1 MGRESHRLNEN
12 KRQGGRVNL
21 TALPARLNTQTAP
34 LQPLRTAMPSYTAP
48 TKDTQ
53 FVLHDVLNIKDAG
66 IPGYDELE
74 LDFTGAVL
82 EEAGKIARD
91 VLHPLNVVGDTEGCR
106 LENGVVY
113 TPTGFKAAFEQVKEG
128 GWPGLDMPEQYGGQ
142 NMPYVIGTA
151 VGEFFSG
158 ANQAFTMYQGLTHG
172 AASAILAHGTDA
184 QKDTYLPKMV
194 SCEWT
199 GTMNLTEP
207 HCGTDLGLM
216 RTKAEP
222 QDDGSYKITGQ
233 KIFISAGDHDM
244 SDNVIHL
251 VLAKI
256 PGGPEGIKGVSLF
269 IVPKFI
275 VNEDGT
281 PGERN
286 GVSVGKIEEKMGI
299 HGNSTCVMNYDA
311 ATGWLLGDMHK
322 GMRAMFTMMNE
333 ARLGVGMQ
341 GLAQAEAAYQNAVEY
356 AKDRLQGRD
365 VTGAKNPDGPADPLI
380 VHPDIRRNLMDQKSF
395 AEGARA
401 FILWGATMIDKAHR
415 SEDKDADGLI
425 SLLTPVIK
433 GFLTDKGY
441 DMTVQAQQV
450 YGGHGYIEEWG
461 MSQYTRDARIAMIY
475 EGANGVQALDLV
487 GRKLAQDGG
496 KHVMAFFD
504 MVKGFCKEN
513 AEISEDYAKDFI
525 EPLKAASKD
534 LQAAGMYFMQNGMKN
549 PNNALAGSTDF
560 MHMFGH
566 VCLGLMWAMMG
577 KAAQKALDEG
587 ASDAAFYET
596 KLATGRYYMARQLP
610 ATKLHLAR
618 IETGADTVMALDAAQ
633 F

>member
-1 MGRESHRLNEN
+1 
-12 KRQGGRVNL
+12 
-21 TALPARLNTQTAP
+21 
-34 LQPLRTAMPSYTAP
+34 MPSYTAP
-48 TKDTQ
+48 AKDAQ
-53 FVLHDVLNIKDAG
+53 FILHDVLKVSAQD
-66 IPGYDELE
+66 IPGYPELE
-74 LDFTGAVL
+74 PDFTGAVL
-82 EEAGKIARD
+82 EEAGKIASE
-91 VLHPLNVVGDTEGCR
+91 VLHPLNVVGDQEGCR

-113 TPTGFKAAFEQVKEG
+113 TPKGFKDAFEQVKEG
-128 GWPGLDMPEQYGGQ
+128 GWPGIDMPEEFGGQ

-151 VGEFFSG
+151 VGEFFSA

-172 AASAILAHGTDA
+172 AASAILAHGTDE
-184 QKDTYLPKMV
+184 QKATYLPNMV
-194 SCEWT
+194 SCQWT

-222 QDDGSYKITGQ
+222 QDDGSFRISGQ
-233 KIFISAGDHDM
+233 KIFISSGDHDM
-244 SDNVIHL
+244 AENIVHL

-269 IVPKFI
+269 IVPKFL
-275 VNEDGT
+275 VNEDGSL
-281 PGERN
+281 GERN

-299 HGNSTCVMNYDA
+299 HGNSTCVMNYDGA
-311 ATGWLLGDMHK
+311 VGWLLGEEHK

-333 ARLGVGMQ
+333 ARVGVGMQ
-341 GLAQAEAAYQNAVEY
+341 GLAQAEAAYQNALEY

-380 VHPDIRRNLMDQKSF
+380 VHPDIRRSLMDQKSF

-401 FILWGATMIDKAHR
+401 FLLWGATLIDQAHR
-415 SEDKDADGLI
+415 AGDKDADGLI
-425 SLLTPVIK
+425 SLMTPVIK
-433 GFLTDKGY
+433 GFLTDQGY

-487 GRKLAQDGG
+487 GRKLGQHGG
-496 KHVMAFFD
+496 KYVLAFFD
-504 MVKGFCKEN
+504 MVKSFCQEN
-513 AEISEDYAKDFI
+513 KDVSEDFTKDFI
-525 EPLKAASKD
+525 KPLQAASKD
-534 LQAAGMYFMQNGMKN
+534 LQAAGMFFMQSGMKD
-549 PNNALAGSTDF
+549 PNQALAGSYDF
-560 MHMFGH
+560 MHLFGH
-566 VCLGLMWAMMG
+566 VCLGLMWARMG
-577 KAAQKALDEG
+577 KAAQEALDAG
-587 ASDAAFYET
+587 AGDAAFYET
-596 KLATGRYYMARQLP
+596 KLATGRYYMARRLP

-618 IETGADTVMALDAAQ
+618 IESGAETVMALDADA